1 MSDALPLVR
10 PEQEFLTDLLGFR
23 AFMTE
28 NENEEEE
35 ITFVAKF
42 DAMPATEVFLNKN
55 GGVSICISQDDE
67 SGYPQI
73 ITFPVEVAHAIAHAI
88 VNAAA
93 ARPDEPTT

>member
-28 NENEEEE
+28 NENEEED

-42 DAMPATEVFLNKN
+42 AAMPATEVFLNKN
-55 GGVSICISQDDE
+55 GGVSISQDDE

-73 ITFPVEVAHAIAHAI
+73 IAFPVEIAHAIAQAI

-93 ARPDEPTT
+93 ARQDEPTT